1 MRKLLING
9 VEISEEQVRQRL
21 AELEERKIKL
31 QRDLLSLQGQ
41 HISDWR
47 MYGSELSAG
56 QMVNDEEEVRT
67 NIERT
72 LNDIYALRVI
82 LYHNINPRI
91 SDEDMGI
98 LSSEEAILKS
108 AVRNAQEELANHRK
122 FVCSQQRLRMIVS
135 MGVEENDSG
144 N

>member
-9 VEISEEQVRQRL
+9 VEIFEEQVRQRL
-21 AELEERKIKL
+21 AELEERKKKL
-31 QRDLLSLQGQ
+31 QQDLLSLQGQ

-72 LNDIYALRVI
+72 LNDIYALRDVI
-82 LYHNINPRI
+82 LYGNVNPRI
-91 SDEDMGI
+91 SDEDMER
-98 LSSEEAILKS
+98 LSSEGIILESVAK
-108 AVRNAQEELANHRK
+108 NAYEELANHRK
-122 FVCSQQRLRMIVS
+122 FVNSQRRLRMIIS
-135 MGVEENDSG
+135 TGEAE
-144 N
+144 